1 MGATEIKGKSVTIN
15 VPAYALYQA
24 FADMR
29 NFVHN
34 LPPEKKESIVATE
47 DTIEGDVQGMRMG
60 AAIASR
66 VPFSYIKLKE
76 HGQTPIQ
83 FEVGLFFNALDVQ
96 RTEFHMEA
104 KAELPFMI
112 KMMIGNRLQEIIDKV
127 TDQLA
132 LAAEGKVKPED
143 FNMEN
148 FTSNMA
154 NNS

>member
-104 KAELPFMI
+104 KAELPFLI

>member
-1 MGATEIKGKSVTIN
+1 MSATEIKGKLVTIN

-24 FADMR
+24 FCDMR

-34 LPPEKKESIVATE
+34 LPPDKKEKVTATE

-76 HGQTPIQ
+76 YGQTPIQ
-83 FEVGLFFNALDVQ
+83 FEVGLFYNALDVQ

-112 KMMIGNRLQEIIDKV
+112 KMMIGSKLQEIIDKV

-132 LAAEGKVKPED
+132 LAAEGKIRPED
-143 FNMEN
+143 FNMDN
-148 FTSNMA
+148 FASSIT
-154 NNS
+154 NN

>member
-1 MGATEIKGKSVTIN
+1 MSTTEIKGKLVTIN

-34 LPPEKKESIVATE
+34 LPPDKKESVIATE
-47 DTIEGDVQGMRMG
+47 DTIEGEVQGMRMG

-83 FEVGLFFNALDVQ
+83 FEVGLFFNALDVY
-96 RTEFHMEA
+96 RTEFHIEA

-112 KMMIGNRLQEIIDKV
+112 KMMIGGKLQELVDKI

-132 LAAEGKVKPED
+132 LAAEGKINPQD
-143 FNMEN
+143 FNMDSFN
-148 FTSNMA
+148 NMA
-154 NNS
+154 NNN

>member
-34 LPPEKKESIVATE
+34 LPPEKKESVVATE

-112 KMMIGNRLQEIIDKV
+112 KMMIGNRLQEVIDKV
-127 TDQLA
+127 ADQLA

>member
-1 MGATEIKGKSVTIN
+1 MGATEIKGKLVTIN

-34 LPPEKKESIVATE
+34 LPPDKKESVVATE

-76 HGQTPIQ
+76 YGQTPIQ

-96 RTEFHMEA
+96 RTEFHIEA

-112 KMMIGNRLQEIIDKV
+112 KMMIGNKLQEIIDKI

-132 LAAEGKVKPED
+132 LAAEGKVEPED

-148 FTSNMA
+148 FTSSMA
-154 NNS
+154 NNN

>member
-112 KMMIGNRLQEIIDKV
+112 KMMIGNRLQEVIDKV